1 MTDMEKIMVI
11 YDSVFGNTAKVAEAI
26 GKALEG
32 ASQVEVS
39 HVKDVDITA
48 LNTFDILFVGSPT
61 RGFRPTEG
69 IQQLLKGLSGDTLKG
84 VQTAAFDT
92 RIAPVDI
99 KSGFLRFIVKLGG
112 YADKIIARKLTKA
125 GGEEAIP
132 SAGFA
137 VKDTEGPLKE
147 GELERAADWARD
159 VL

>member
-1 MTDMEKIMVI
+1 MKKVLVI

-32 ASQVEVS
+32 SSEVEVK
-39 HVKDVDITA
+39 HVKDVDITT
-48 LNTFDILFVGSPT
+48 LKTYDILFVGSPT

-69 IQQLLKGLSGDTLKG
+69 IQDFLKNLSKDMLES

-92 RIAPVDI
+92 RIAPSDI

-112 YADKIIARKLTKA
+112 YADKVIARKLAKA
-125 GGEEAIP
+125 GAKEAIA
-132 SAGFA
+132 STGFA

-147 GELERAADWARD
+147 GELERAAAWAEGA
-159 VL
+159 V